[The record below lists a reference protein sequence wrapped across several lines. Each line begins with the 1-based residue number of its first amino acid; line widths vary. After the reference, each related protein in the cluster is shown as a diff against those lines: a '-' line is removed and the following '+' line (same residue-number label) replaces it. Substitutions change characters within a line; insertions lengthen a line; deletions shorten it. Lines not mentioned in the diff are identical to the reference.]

1 MADWN
6 RVAETIANFISH
18 QMALSGRRMLV
29 LGLSGG
35 IDSALVA
42 ALGVRALGK
51 EQVHACLLPCRP
63 SPAAETDALLVA
75 RHLGL
80 EPEEVNLEAEVALM
94 TKTLGCDGGVRLGN
108 VMARLRMITLYDRAA
123 KLNGLV
129 AGTGNRSE
137 YLLGYFTRHGD
148 GACDLAPL
156 VDLYKTQVWELARHL
171 GLPEPIV
178 AKTPTADLWSNQT
191 DESEL
196 GLTYREAD
204 AILHALEE
212 DKQPPAAVRAKFGP
226 PVVDRVLA
234 LMEKRAFK
242 RAPVPFPAVQSLM
255 S

>member
-1 MADWN
+1 MTDWN
-6 RVAETIANFISH
+6 RVADTIANFIAH
-18 QMALSGRRMLV
+18 QLAVSGRRVLV

-35 IDSALVA
+35 VDSALVA
-42 ALGVRALGK
+42 ALGVRAVGR
-51 EQVHACLLPCRP
+51 ERVHPCLLPCRP
-63 SPAAETDALLVA
+63 SPAAKTDALLVA

-80 EPEEVNLEAEVALM
+80 ETEEVNLEAVIARLAPI
-94 TKTLGCDGGVRLGN
+94 LGCEGGVRLGN

-129 AGTGNRSE
+129 SGTGNRSE

-178 AKTPTADLWSNQT
+178 AKTPTADLWTDQT

-204 AILHALEE
+204 AILRALEE
-212 DKQPPAAVRAKFGP
+212 EKQPPAAVRAKFGP
-226 PVVDRVLA
+226 PVVDRVLT
-234 LMEKRAFK
+234 LREQSAFK